1 MSSRTVNGDKVALQ
15 VCHKYDADEQ
25 EKASTLRF
33 ECYDISE
40 FSRVLLFGIC
50 LESWDFE
57 SYIFA

>member
-1 MSSRTVNGDKVALQ
+1 MGIEVALQ
-15 VCHKYDADEQ
+15 VHHKYDADEQ
-25 EKASTLRF
+25 EKTSTLCS
-33 ECYDISE
+33 EYYDISE